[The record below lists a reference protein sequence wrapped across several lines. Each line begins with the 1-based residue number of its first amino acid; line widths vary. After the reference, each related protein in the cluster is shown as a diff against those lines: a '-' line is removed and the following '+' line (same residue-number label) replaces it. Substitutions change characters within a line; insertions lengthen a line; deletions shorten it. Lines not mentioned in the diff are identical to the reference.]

1 MRKGV
6 VIKLSDTEV
15 AVVEEAVPMLIMRAM
30 SEYLARG
37 VVLSKRVATMLQEE
51 LAVGDKKKLS
61 EEIASL
67 KSQRDRDQL
76 V

>member
-1 MRKGV
+1 M
-6 VIKLSDTEV
+6 IKLSDTEV